1 MVASQHPLRSCLTQ
15 SPGWLLRN
23 ILFALVVLK
32 VDCSLWSH
40 PLRSCLT
47 QSPGW
52 LLRNIL
58 FALVVLKVDCSL
70 WSHPLRSCLTQSPL
84 KTSAVLMF
92 LLFCTYPQNQAS
104 LFRVY
109 VQKSP
114 HCSCGLCDPV
124 RIQT

>member
-1 MVASQHPLRSCLTQ
+1 MVALQHPLRF
-15 SPGWLLRN
+15 G
-23 ILFALVVLK
+23 
-32 VDCSLWSH
+32 
-40 PLRSCLT
+40 
-47 QSPGW
+47 
-52 LLRNIL
+52 
-58 FALVVLKVDCSL
+58 
-70 WSHPLRSCLTQSPL
+70 LTQSPL

-124 RIQT
+124 SRFLAAFIFACIPLLAWFS